1 MKKTCKSS
9 GIGGQAVLEGIMMK
23 NQEVYSIGVRRPDGE
38 IEVHL
43 STHEGIGNKK
53 LKKIPLIRGVI
64 NFVDSLVLGMKC
76 LTFSASFYDE
86 EEAKPSKADM
96 ALQKIFK
103 DKAEKIVMGVTVAF
117 SIVMAV
123 AIFMVLPY
131 YLADIFRRYIVS
143 DTVLAVVEGGIRLL
157 LFISYVLLISLMRDI
172 QRVFQYH
179 GAEHKCINCIENG
192 LELKVENVRRSSKH
206 HKRCG
211 TSFMLIVMVISI
223 IFFIFIRVESP
234 ILRVVYRVALVPVIA
249 GVSYEFIRL
258 AGNTDNL
265 LIRILSLPGM
275 WLQSLTTKEPDND
288 MIEVAIAAVEA
299 VFDWRVYQG
308 RAEEESIEMLTE
320 SLEEEAAPA
329 AEQPETVAEEQPEE
343 WTAEKEPERP
353 EAAPDRT
360 VEETAEEIEPEEVMP
375 VEAAGLEEPEYEE
388 EQEEAS
394 EGFQDIED
402 ILEAEQ

>member
-1 MKKTCKSS
+1 MKNACKSS

-38 IEVHL
+38 IEVNL

-53 LKKIPLIRGVI
+53 LKKVPLIRGVI

-86 EEAKPSKADM
+86 EEAQPSKADEVV
-96 ALQKIFK
+96 QKIFK
-103 DKAEKIVMGVTVAF
+103 DKAEKVVMGVTVAF

-143 DTVLAVVEGGIRLL
+143 DTVLAVVEGAIRLL
-157 LFISYVLLISLMRDI
+157 LFITYVLLISLMRDI

-179 GAEHKCINCIENG
+179 GAEHKCINCIEKG
-192 LELKVENVRRSSKH
+192 LELKVENVRKSSKH

-265 LIRILSLPGM
+265 IIRILSLPGM
-275 WLQSLTTKEPDND
+275 WLQSLTTKEPDDD

-299 VFDWRVYQG
+299 VFDWRAYQG
-308 RAEEESIEMLTE
+308 RTEEEASIEILTE
-320 SLEEEAAPA
+320 LPDDEAAQSEEELPKEKELDPEEGVLEERESDLEEEFS
-329 AEQPETVAEEQPEE
+329 
-343 WTAEKEPERP
+343 AEKTSEQEQETIEKQEAEPEKDSKQKK
-353 EAAPDRT
+353 E
-360 VEETAEEIEPEEVMP
+360 
-375 VEAAGLEEPEYEE
+375 L
-388 EQEEAS
+388 QEL
-394 EGFQDIED
+394 QDIED
-402 ILEAEQ
+402 ILEAEH